1 MTESVPQS
9 VGTTTHSCESC
20 GMPIE
25 TGRWCTYCTSDS
37 GELQPFE
44 ERFARMVAWQERRH
58 PEQSRADAEAA
69 SPRNRSAAPRRYRV
83 SFFTEVASFCGE

>member
-9 VGTTTHSCESC
+9 AGTTTTHSCESC

-25 TGRWCTYCTSDS
+25 TGRWCTYCTTDS
-37 GELQPFE
+37 GELQPFD
-44 ERFARMVAWQERRH
+44 ERFARMAAWQERRH

-69 SPRNRSAAPRRYRV
+69 TLAYLATMPAWRDHPRVTAP
-83 SFFTEVASFCGE
+83 G